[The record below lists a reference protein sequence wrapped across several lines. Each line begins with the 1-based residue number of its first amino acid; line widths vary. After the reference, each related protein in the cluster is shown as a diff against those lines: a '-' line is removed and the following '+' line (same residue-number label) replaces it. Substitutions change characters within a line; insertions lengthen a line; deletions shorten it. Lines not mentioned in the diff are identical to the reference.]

1 MSKVLCS
8 TGALIGRPNG
18 RDHKLLKK
26 LSSQLSCDGFEFMM
40 YDSWYEKAEE
50 VVVDL
55 KEMQLNIPVM
65 HCEKHIGEAISR
77 NADGSMEE
85 AFRHF
90 ALNCEIAVQLG
101 AEKLVVHLW
110 DGLTSDQNFHNNL
123 VAYQELYSIASD
135 YNIDLLVENVV
146 CNREDPMKHWC
157 ELAERYPKIHFVFD
171 TKMAAFHQ
179 QLELL
184 YQEKYRWLWE
194 EDHIRHYHVNDYAG
208 GYLDWSRLKTL
219 PIGAGHVDF
228 ERFFSFLQ
236 KIGYDGTMTVEA
248 TAFQADGS
256 VDVEMLNRCF
266 TVIGE
271 QMNQ

>member
-50 VVVDL
+50 VVADL

-266 TVIGE
+266 TVIRE

>member
-50 VVVDL
+50 VVADL

-101 AEKLVVHLW
+101 AEKLVVHLC

-146 CNREDPMKHWC
+146 CNRENPMKHWC

-266 TVIGE
+266 TVIRE